1 MRAVA
6 MGVMVAV
13 LVVTSVGVPAVRAEE
28 AALSDPAERPP
39 VEEESYLAQFGWGM
53 AAIGANLGYMPA
65 KFLYAV
71 GGGLVALL
79 AYGVTVGDSDA
90 VQGILS
96 PSIGGTWVLTPD
108 SLRNPDTI
116 LFVGESYESK
126 RNR

>member
-1 MRAVA
+1 
-6 MGVMVAV
+6 
-13 LVVTSVGVPAVRAEE
+13 
-28 AALSDPAERPP
+28 
-39 VEEESYLAQFGWGM
+39 
-53 AAIGANLGYMPA
+53 MPA

-96 PSIGGTWVLTPD
+96 PSIGGTWALTPD